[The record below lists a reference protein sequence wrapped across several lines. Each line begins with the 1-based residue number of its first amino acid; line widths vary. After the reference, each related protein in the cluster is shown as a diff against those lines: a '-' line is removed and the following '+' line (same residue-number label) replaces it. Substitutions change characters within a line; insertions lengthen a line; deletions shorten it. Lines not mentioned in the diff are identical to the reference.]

1 MRPLLYYITDRM
13 QFAGDEATRRR
24 KLLEKIGEAA
34 RAGVDY
40 IQLREK
46 DLPARDLEEVARE
59 AVRLVREQTAAT
71 PLSDGRHSRMLI
83 NSRTDVALAV
93 GSDGVH
99 LRSDDPS
106 PHEAR
111 VIAERVTTRNP
122 KLETRSFVIAVSC
135 HSEENVRD
143 AAQDGADFVVF
154 SPVFE
159 KQDNSSARVAG
170 LDLLARAC
178 RHGVPVFA
186 LGGVTLDNAHSCLE
200 MGAAG
205 IAGIRLFQQ
214 NAIADVVR
222 RLLRD

>member
-13 QFAGDEATRRR
+13 QFAGDETTRRR
-24 KLLEKIGEAA
+24 KLLEKISEAA

-46 DLPARDLEEVARE
+46 DLSARDLEEVARE
-59 AVRLVREQTAAT
+59 ATRLVREQTTAT
-71 PLSDGRHSRMLI
+71 PLRNCLHSRILI
-83 NSRTDVALAV
+83 NSRIDVALAV
-93 GSDGVH
+93 GCDGVH

-111 VIAERVTTRNP
+111 VIAKAVSTRDS
-122 KLETRSFVIAVSC
+122 KLETRNFVIGVSC
-135 HSEENVRD
+135 HSEEDVRA

-154 SPVFE
+154 APVFE
-159 KQDNSSARVAG
+159 KKDNAPARVAG

-186 LGGVTLDNAHSCLE
+186 LGGVTLDNARSCLE

-214 NAIADVVR
+214 SAIADVVP
-222 RLLRD
+222 LRD